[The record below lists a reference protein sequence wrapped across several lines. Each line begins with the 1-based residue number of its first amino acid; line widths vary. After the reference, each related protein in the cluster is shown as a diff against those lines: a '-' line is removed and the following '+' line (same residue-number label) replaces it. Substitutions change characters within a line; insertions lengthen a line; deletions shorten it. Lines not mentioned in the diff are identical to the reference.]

1 MRTPLFSKLRKTNG
15 TEINAADAFAADGS
29 VNVTVVA
36 GGAGGGGGAT
46 AEDVTLLN
54 AVTATG
60 PSTLYTVAAKQT
72 LTLEISGTATSATVD
87 FRGHGPSG
95 TARSV
100 FGVRKSDAEIATSGT
115 MNELWTFEIAGLT
128 SFSVNLSAVAGGN
141 VSVRGKAV

>member
-29 VNVTVVA
+29 VNVTVV
-36 GGAGGGGGAT
+36 AGGGGGAT